1 MRNCSPRRGIRAL
14 ALAFLTLTGTVVA
27 AGCGKDG
34 GGLTEPGPEG
44 PGPSGPGPEDD
55 PGPPLGPAPVGEV
68 MYAVDLANNFL
79 VFGSGSTATPTAI
92 MRISGLPI
100 LKRIIGLAI
109 RPSDGALIGVGN
121 DSRVYTIDPLTAE
134 ATPVSGSPFSPQI
147 VSFFDTHFAMALEPN
162 GQRVRLIAA
171 ESGANWSIDINS
183 GIATMG
189 ETAEY
194 GPGTEL
200 EGQTPRLLGLVYPTL
215 PDSAKGPDWCE
226 NLAYGVDAD
235 EAIMVASCDPATGLW
250 WPTGLSPDTTSAAS
264 LRRAPGG
271 TLASAGSPESVLRD
285 LKDQLMRCG
294 EFMASPEG
302 SHSDGEPRPEEGG
315 PWFPRS
321 PDTPFYI
328 FLVELG
334 NAQNRPGVVMPI
346 SAEDFGIDWMEP
358 LPTVD
363 PVQSAVFAP
372 GGPYGPSKS
381 LKRTTRLQ
389 AEVRMSAARSV
400 QPAVDVASAA
410 TSDPRARCGSGPAN

>member
-1 MRNCSPRRGIRAL
+1 
-14 ALAFLTLTGTVVA
+14 
-27 AGCGKDG
+27 
-34 GGLTEPGPEG
+34 
-44 PGPSGPGPEDD
+44 
-55 PGPPLGPAPVGEV
+55 V

-79 VFGSGSTATPTAI
+79 VFGSGSTATPTAL
-92 MRISGLPI
+92 MRIEGLPI

-134 ATPVSGSPFSPQI
+134 ATPVSATPFSPQI
-147 VSFFDTHFAMALEPN
+147 TSFFDTHFAMALEPN

-171 ESGANWSIDINS
+171 ESGASWSIDINT
-183 GIATMG
+183 GTATPG
-189 ETAEY
+189 EPAED

-200 EGQTPRLLGLVYPTL
+200 EGGTPRLLGLVYPTL

-235 EAIMVASCDPATGLW
+235 EAIMIASCDPATGLW
-250 WPTGLSPDTTSAAS
+250 WPTGRTPDTTAAA
-264 LRRAPGG
+264 LRAAPRG

-285 LKDQLMRCG
+285 FKDLIMRCG
-294 EFMASPEG
+294 EFMPSPEG

-321 PDTPFYI
+321 PDTPFYV

-334 NAQNRPGVVMPI
+334 NAQNRPGVVTLI
-346 SAEDFGIDWMEP
+346 SAEEFGIDWKDP

-363 PVQSAVFAP
+363 PVQSVVFAP

-381 LKRTTRLQ
+381 LKGAARLK
-389 AEVRMSAARSV
+389 AEIRMSASRSAEPLV
-400 QPAVDVASAA
+400 DIAPAAS
-410 TSDPRARCGSGPAN
+410 SDPRAQCGSGSAN